1 MSKRNSSYIMTKLI
15 DPEGYAYPAQV
26 GVDITADLIFK
37 IDGGAVIG
45 QTTQHGVSCPVAPVE
60 EHLSSSEPFKV
71 DEVWHLVPGTYA
83 IVFDQGLKKLT
94 AEENAS
100 ITQRSSLNRNGVRVQ
115 GSIYDPGYE
124 CDRLGATL
132 YASVPI
138 SIVRH
143 ARIAQLVIE
152 TNEPVP
158 GASLY
163 NGQYQG
169 EKPKGV

>member
-1 MSKRNSSYIMTKLI
+1 MSKRNSSYIMSKLI

-26 GVDITADLIFK
+26 GVDITVDCISKLE
-37 IDGGAVIG
+37 GGAIIG
-45 QTTQHGVSCPVAPVE
+45 QSTKHGVSHPVKPVE
-60 EHLSSSEPFKV
+60 DRLDDDNLFQI
-71 DEVWHLVPGTYA
+71 DEVWHLTPGTYA
-83 IVFDQGLKKLT
+83 IVFDQGLKQLS

-115 GSIYDPGYE
+115 GSIYDPGYK

-143 ARIAQLVIE
+143 ARIAQLIIE

-158 GASLY
+158 EALLY